1 MFTRIKRSGKYEY
14 LQICESKREGSRI
27 KQRVVSTIGRMDRL
41 KEKSTIEQ
49 LVRSLAKHSEK
60 VLLVLSGKSDPKAT
74 VKKIGPSLI
83 FERLWEETGIR
94 SIIENLVDRRKY
106 LFSAERAIFLTV
118 LHRLLKSGS
127 DRDCIR
133 WQRDYNLIGME
144 SLQLQHFYRAMGW
157 LGDELDDQKDATPFS
172 PRCTKDLIEEELFLH
187 RRDLF
192 SSLDIV
198 FFDTTTIYFE
208 GNGGKTIGKRGN
220 NKDHRPD
227 LKQMVVGVIIDNY
240 GQPICCEMWP
250 GNTTDVKTLIP
261 VIDKLRKRFSI
272 NRVCVVADRGMIS
285 KETIKALSDKKRNIP
300 YILGARMRKVKEIKE
315 IIESHIDI
323 DTFTEVYPESQLS
336 KAPAP
341 LKVSEVKV
349 GERRYIL
356 CYNSREARKD
366 AADRK
371 AILESLKEKV
381 KKNPGSL
388 IGNKGYRKYL
398 KIDTGTV
405 KVDDNKIESSAKFD
419 GLWVLQTNKEWSAEQ
434 VALKYKQLWQI
445 EYLFRDLKS
454 ILQTRP
460 VFHKCDETIR
470 GHVFCSFLALAL
482 RKELQRRLE
491 KRGYYFEWSN
501 IKQDLKSLQ
510 ETMIHENG
518 RTLAI
523 RSECQG
529 VCGKVFNLVG
539 VAIPPTIREL

>member
-1 MFTRIKRSGKYEY
+1 
-14 LQICESKREGSRI
+14 
-27 KQRVVSTIGRMDRL
+27 MD
-41 KEKSTIEQ
+41 
-49 LVRSLAKHSEK
+49 SLH
-60 VLLVLSGKSDPKAT
+60 
-74 VKKIGPSLI
+74 
-83 FERLWEETGIR
+83 
-94 SIIENLVDRRKY
+94 
-106 LFSAERAIFLTV
+106 
-118 LHRLLKSGS
+118 
-127 DRDCIR
+127 
-133 WQRDYNLIGME
+133 
-144 SLQLQHFYRAMGW
+144 LQHFCRAMAWIGE
-157 LGDELDDQKDATPFS
+157 ELDDQKDAIPFS

-192 SSLDIV
+192 SSLDLV

-208 GNGGKTIGKRGN
+208 GNGGQTIGKRGN

-240 GQPICCEMWP
+240 GQPICCEMWT

-261 VIDKLRKRFSI
+261 IVDKLRKRFSI
-272 NRVCVVADRGMIS
+272 SSVCVVADRGMIS
-285 KETIKALSDKKRNIP
+285 KATIKALGGKKRNIP
-300 YILGARMRKVKEIKE
+300 YILGARMRKVKE

-323 DTFTEVYPESQLS
+323 DTFTEVYPESRLS

-349 GERRYIL
+349 GDRRYIL

-405 KVDDNKIESSAKFD
+405 KVDDNKIASSSKFD
-419 GLWVLQTNKEWSAEQ
+419 GLWVLQTNKEWSAER
-434 VALKYKQLWQI
+434 VALKYKQLLQI
-445 EYLFRDLKS
+445 EHLFRDLKS

-460 VFHKCDETIR
+460 VFHKRDETIR
-470 GHVFCSFLALAL
+470 GHVFCSFLALVL
-482 RKELQRRLE
+482 RKELQKRLE
-491 KRGYYFEWSN
+491 KKGYYFEWSN

-518 RTLAI
+518 RTLVI

-529 VCGKVFNLVG
+529 VCGKVFNAVG
-539 VAIPPTIREL
+539 VTIPPTIREL